1 MPPKRRPP
9 TSKLNFAP
17 EMSEAIISQQK
28 TSQQIESNNT
38 MKSPIKLIV
47 SGIVLLV
54 MLVMAFMAI
63 KVVTI
68 EGNQLGVME
77 TWSGGVD
84 TNILQPKTY
93 FLVPGWSKTVYP
105 YDASSQV
112 FVMNDTPMAAEGKH
126 AKGRDKDAYLVQS
139 QEGQDMHISLNL
151 RWRLDPVKLVS
162 IHRTVRMSVEEKI
175 IRPVV
180 MRVVKDESTRL
191 KAIDAYSGEGL
202 VKLQTSIQA
211 ALTGQGEGAE
221 LKERGIT
228 VENFVIEGIRL
239 DEKYIDE
246 IKGKQ
251 LATQKTLRAVE
262 EQKAAEAKALVAKSE
277 AQAEYNTKLVGQ
289 MLLATNMVI
298 NAQAENEK
306 MIIAA
311 KAMQQQLTLEA
322 EGKKAAMISIA
333 EGTLAIGKA
342 EATATELKLKA
353 WSGAGPDAYRQ
364 VEVARAMASGF
375 QNIQGYLPEKV
386 TINTLSG
393 NFIDA
398 LNTITGRAPGAA
410 PRVPLAPSA
419 TSDVSPA
426 AAAAAAIASLGL
438 AK

>member
-1 MPPKRRPP
+1 
-9 TSKLNFAP
+9 
-17 EMSEAIISQQK
+17 MSEAIISQQK